1 MREVF
6 VPIVSSKSI
15 GSVGHWQN
23 NLNSWA
29 LSPICDIFKQ
39 KHFFFLKIDLFYV
52 YEYTVAV
59 RMVVSLHVIVGNWIL
74 GPLLASVGPACS
86 VPVYAGPKIY
96 LLFFY

>member
-1 MREVF
+1 MYLFCAIFVIMCFPKSCRKVIMREVF

-59 RMVVSLHVIVGNWIL
+59 RMVVSLHVIVGN
-74 GPLLASVGPACS
+74 
-86 VPVYAGPKIY
+86 
-96 LLFFY
+96 